1 MIRSPRGGPHGDLA
15 RTPSDAGGG
24 AGRTHRRAGR
34 RDQAHQHDRRAVGQR
49 AEAADRG
56 RRAVRPRDHDRRRVR
71 LRGEGPRAR
80 AELPGRAV
88 SDVGI
93 HPVSGAL
100 GAEISGVDLSNALD
114 DQTLGVLRRAWL
126 EHLVLLFRDQ
136 PLTPPQFL
144 GFARRFGEIIEYPF
158 VKGLEEYPEIIPVVK
173 LEHERIN
180 FGGVWHSDTAY
191 LDVPP
196 MASMLLAREVPPVGG
211 DTLFANMYLAYET
224 LSDGMKRLID
234 GLRAIHS
241 DRLVAGPQSR
251 ASVGR
256 STKARH
262 DDAWRETVSTH
273 PMAIRHPETGRKA
286 RFVNV
291 SYTVGIEGLAEDESR
306 PLLDFLM
313 EHGNRPEFTCRFRWT
328 QGAVAFWDNRC
339 VKHLAINDAGPF
351 RRVMRRVQIA

>member
-1 MIRSPRGGPHGDLA
+1 MP
-15 RTPSDAGGG
+15 T
-24 AGRTHRRAGR
+24 TT
-34 RDQAHQHDRRAVGQR
+34 
-49 AEAADRG
+49 
-56 RRAVRPRDHDRRRVR
+56 R
-71 LRGEGPRAR
+71 L
-80 AELPGRAV
+80 
-88 SDVGI
+88 DVQPI
-93 HPVSGAL
+93 AGAL
-100 GAEISGVDLSNALD
+100 GAEISGVDLGGDLD
-114 DQTLGVLRRAWL
+114 DATIAEIRRALL
-126 EHLVLLFRDQ
+126 EHCVIFFRDQ
-136 PLTPPQFL
+136 EFDAEQHKRL
-144 GFARRFGEIIEYPF
+144 ARRFGEIF
-158 VKGLEEYPEIIPVVK
+158 VHPNYAGTQADPEIVMIRREPGDTRVVG
-173 LEHERIN
+173 ED
-180 FGGVWHSDTAY
+180 WHTDTTMMPK
-191 LDVPP
+191 PP
-196 MASMLLAREVPPVGG
+196 MGAILYAIEVPPFGG
-211 DTLFANMYLAYET
+211 DTLFANQYLAYET

-286 RFVNV
+286 LFVNV

>member
-1 MIRSPRGGPHGDLA
+1 MP
-15 RTPSDAGGG
+15 T
-24 AGRTHRRAGR
+24 TT
-34 RDQAHQHDRRAVGQR
+34 
-49 AEAADRG
+49 
-56 RRAVRPRDHDRRRVR
+56 R
-71 LRGEGPRAR
+71 LDVQPITGE
-80 AELPGRAV
+80 
-88 SDVGI
+88 
-93 HPVSGAL
+93 L
-100 GAEISGVDLSNALD
+100 GAEISGVDLGADLD
-114 DQTLGVLRRAWL
+114 DATIAEIRHALL
-126 EHLVLLFRDQ
+126 EHGVIFFRDQ
-136 PLTPPQFL
+136 EFDAEQHKRL
-144 GFARRFGEIIEYPF
+144 ARRFGEIF
-158 VKGLEEYPEIIPVVK
+158 VHPNYAGTQADPEIVMIRREPGDTRVVG
-173 LEHERIN
+173 ED
-180 FGGVWHSDTAY
+180 WHTDTTMMPK
-191 LDVPP
+191 PP
-196 MASMLLAREVPPVGG
+196 MGAILYAIEVPPFGG
-211 DTLFANMYLAYET
+211 DTLFANQYLAYET

-286 RFVNV
+286 LFVNV

>member
-1 MIRSPRGGPHGDLA
+1 MP
-15 RTPSDAGGG
+15 T
-24 AGRTHRRAGR
+24 TT
-34 RDQAHQHDRRAVGQR
+34 
-49 AEAADRG
+49 
-56 RRAVRPRDHDRRRVR
+56 R
-71 LRGEGPRAR
+71 LDVQPITGE
-80 AELPGRAV
+80 
-88 SDVGI
+88 
-93 HPVSGAL
+93 L
-100 GAEISGVDLSNALD
+100 GAEISGVDLGADLD
-114 DQTLGVLRRAWL
+114 DATIAEIRHALL
-126 EHLVLLFRDQ
+126 EHGVIFFRDQ
-136 PLTPPQFL
+136 EFDAEQHKRL
-144 GFARRFGEIIEYPF
+144 ARRFGEIF
-158 VKGLEEYPEIIPVVK
+158 VHPNYAGTQADPEIVMIRREPGDTRVVG
-173 LEHERIN
+173 ED
-180 FGGVWHSDTAY
+180 WHTDTTMMPK
-191 LDVPP
+191 PP
-196 MASMLLAREVPPVGG
+196 MGAILYAIEAPPHGG
-211 DTLFANMYLAYET
+211 DTLFANQYRAYET
-224 LSDGMKRLID
+224 LSEGMKRLID

-286 RFVNV
+286 LFVNV

>member
-1 MIRSPRGGPHGDLA
+1 MP
-15 RTPSDAGGG
+15 T
-24 AGRTHRRAGR
+24 TT
-34 RDQAHQHDRRAVGQR
+34 
-49 AEAADRG
+49 
-56 RRAVRPRDHDRRRVR
+56 R
-71 LRGEGPRAR
+71 LDVQPITGE
-80 AELPGRAV
+80 
-88 SDVGI
+88 
-93 HPVSGAL
+93 L
-100 GAEISGVDLSNALD
+100 GAEISGVDLGADLD
-114 DQTLGVLRRAWL
+114 DATIAEIRQALL
-126 EHLVLLFRDQ
+126 EHGVIFFRDQ
-136 PLTPPQFL
+136 EFDAEQHKRL
-144 GFARRFGEIIEYPF
+144 ARRFGEIF
-158 VKGLEEYPEIIPVVK
+158 VHPNYAGTQADPEVVMIRR
-173 LEHERIN
+173 EPGDTRVVGED
-180 FGGVWHSDTAY
+180 WHTDTTMMPK
-191 LDVPP
+191 PP
-196 MASMLLAREVPPVGG
+196 MGAILYAIEVPPFGG
-211 DTLFANMYLAYET
+211 DTLFANQYLAYET

-286 RFVNV
+286 LFVNV

>member
-1 MIRSPRGGPHGDLA
+1 MP
-15 RTPSDAGGG
+15 T
-24 AGRTHRRAGR
+24 TT
-34 RDQAHQHDRRAVGQR
+34 
-49 AEAADRG
+49 
-56 RRAVRPRDHDRRRVR
+56 R
-71 LRGEGPRAR
+71 L
-80 AELPGRAV
+80 
-88 SDVGI
+88 DVQPI
-93 HPVSGAL
+93 AGAL
-100 GAEISGVDLSNALD
+100 GAEISGVDLGGDLD
-114 DQTLGVLRRAWL
+114 DATIAEIRRALL
-126 EHLVLLFRDQ
+126 EHCVIFFRDQ
-136 PLTPPQFL
+136 EFDAEQHKRL
-144 GFARRFGEIIEYPF
+144 ARRFGEIF
-158 VKGLEEYPEIIPVVK
+158 VHPNYAGTQADPEIVMIRREPGDTRVVG
-173 LEHERIN
+173 ED
-180 FGGVWHSDTAY
+180 WHTDTTMMPK
-191 LDVPP
+191 PP
-196 MASMLLAREVPPVGG
+196 MGAILYAIEVPPFGG
-211 DTLFANMYLAYET
+211 DTLFANQYLAYEA

-286 RFVNV
+286 LFVNV

>member
-1 MIRSPRGGPHGDLA
+1 MP
-15 RTPSDAGGG
+15 T
-24 AGRTHRRAGR
+24 TT
-34 RDQAHQHDRRAVGQR
+34 
-49 AEAADRG
+49 
-56 RRAVRPRDHDRRRVR
+56 R
-71 LRGEGPRAR
+71 LDVQPITGE
-80 AELPGRAV
+80 
-88 SDVGI
+88 
-93 HPVSGAL
+93 L
-100 GAEISGVDLSNALD
+100 GAEISGVDLGADLD
-114 DQTLGVLRRAWL
+114 DATITEIRQALL
-126 EHLVLLFRDQ
+126 EHGVIFFRDQ
-136 PLTPPQFL
+136 EFDAEQHKRL
-144 GFARRFGEIIEYPF
+144 ARRFGEIF
-158 VKGLEEYPEIIPVVK
+158 VHPNYAGTQADPEIVMIRREPGDTRVVG
-173 LEHERIN
+173 ED
-180 FGGVWHSDTAY
+180 WHTDTTMMPKPPMGAILY
-191 LDVPP
+191 AIAVPP
-196 MASMLLAREVPPVGG
+196 FGG
-211 DTLFANMYLAYET
+211 DTLFANQHLAYET

-286 RFVNV
+286 LFVNV

>member
-1 MIRSPRGGPHGDLA
+1 MP
-15 RTPSDAGGG
+15 T
-24 AGRTHRRAGR
+24 TT
-34 RDQAHQHDRRAVGQR
+34 
-49 AEAADRG
+49 
-56 RRAVRPRDHDRRRVR
+56 R
-71 LRGEGPRAR
+71 LDVQPITGE
-80 AELPGRAV
+80 
-88 SDVGI
+88 
-93 HPVSGAL
+93 L
-100 GAEISGVDLSNALD
+100 GAEISGVDLGADLD
-114 DQTLGVLRRAWL
+114 DATIAEIRQALL
-126 EHLVLLFRDQ
+126 EHGVIFFRDQ
-136 PLTPPQFL
+136 EFDAEQHKRL
-144 GFARRFGEIIEYPF
+144 ARRFGEIF
-158 VKGLEEYPEIIPVVK
+158 VHPNYAGTQADPEIVMIRREPGDTRVVG
-173 LEHERIN
+173 ED
-180 FGGVWHSDTAY
+180 WHTY
-191 LDVPP
+191 TTMMPKPP
-196 MASMLLAREVPPVGG
+196 MGAILYAIEVPPFGG
-211 DTLFANMYLAYET
+211 DTLFANQYLAYET

-286 RFVNV
+286 LFVNV

>member
-1 MIRSPRGGPHGDLA
+1 MP
-15 RTPSDAGGG
+15 T
-24 AGRTHRRAGR
+24 TT
-34 RDQAHQHDRRAVGQR
+34 
-49 AEAADRG
+49 
-56 RRAVRPRDHDRRRVR
+56 R
-71 LRGEGPRAR
+71 LDVQPITGE
-80 AELPGRAV
+80 
-88 SDVGI
+88 
-93 HPVSGAL
+93 L
-100 GAEISGVDLSNALD
+100 GAEISGVDLGADLD
-114 DQTLGVLRRAWL
+114 DATITEIRQALL
-126 EHLVLLFRDQ
+126 EHGVIFFRDQ
-136 PLTPPQFL
+136 EFDAEQHKRL
-144 GFARRFGEIIEYPF
+144 ARRFGEIF
-158 VKGLEEYPEIIPVVK
+158 VHPNYAGTQADPEIVMIRREPGDTRVVG
-173 LEHERIN
+173 ED
-180 FGGVWHSDTAY
+180 WHTDTTMMPKPPMGAILY
-191 LDVPP
+191 AIAVPP
-196 MASMLLAREVPPVGG
+196 FGG
-211 DTLFANMYLAYET
+211 DTLFANQYLAYET

-286 RFVNV
+286 LFVNV

>member
-1 MIRSPRGGPHGDLA
+1 MP
-15 RTPSDAGGG
+15 T
-24 AGRTHRRAGR
+24 TT
-34 RDQAHQHDRRAVGQR
+34 
-49 AEAADRG
+49 
-56 RRAVRPRDHDRRRVR
+56 R
-71 LRGEGPRAR
+71 L
-80 AELPGRAV
+80 
-88 SDVGI
+88 DVQPI
-93 HPVSGAL
+93 AGAL
-100 GAEISGVDLSNALD
+100 GAEISGVDLGGDLD
-114 DQTLGVLRRAWL
+114 DATIAEIRRALL
-126 EHLVLLFRDQ
+126 EHCVIFFRDQ
-136 PLTPPQFL
+136 EFDAEQHKRL
-144 GFARRFGEIIEYPF
+144 ARRFGEIF
-158 VKGLEEYPEIIPVVK
+158 VHPNYAGTQADPEIVMIRREPGDTRVVG
-173 LEHERIN
+173 ED
-180 FGGVWHSDTAY
+180 WHTDTTMMPK
-191 LDVPP
+191 PP
-196 MASMLLAREVPPVGG
+196 MGAILYAIEVPPFGG
-211 DTLFANMYLAYET
+211 DTLFANQYLAYET

-286 RFVNV
+286 LFVNV

-339 VKHLAINDAGPF
+339 VKHLAINDAGRF
-351 RRVMRRVQIA
+351 GE

>member
-1 MIRSPRGGPHGDLA
+1 MP
-15 RTPSDAGGG
+15 T
-24 AGRTHRRAGR
+24 TT
-34 RDQAHQHDRRAVGQR
+34 
-49 AEAADRG
+49 
-56 RRAVRPRDHDRRRVR
+56 R
-71 LRGEGPRAR
+71 LDVQPITGE
-80 AELPGRAV
+80 
-88 SDVGI
+88 
-93 HPVSGAL
+93 L
-100 GAEISGVDLSNALD
+100 GAEISGVDLGADLD
-114 DQTLGVLRRAWL
+114 DATIAEIRRALL
-126 EHLVLLFRDQ
+126 EHCVIFFRDQ
-136 PLTPPQFL
+136 EFDAEQHKRL
-144 GFARRFGEIIEYPF
+144 ARRFGEIF
-158 VKGLEEYPEIIPVVK
+158 VHPNYAGTQADPEIVMIRREPGDTRVVG
-173 LEHERIN
+173 ED
-180 FGGVWHSDTAY
+180 WHTDTTMMPK
-191 LDVPP
+191 PP
-196 MASMLLAREVPPVGG
+196 MGAILYAIEVPPFGG
-211 DTLFANMYLAYET
+211 DTLFANQYLAYET

-286 RFVNV
+286 LFVNV

>member
-1 MIRSPRGGPHGDLA
+1 MP
-15 RTPSDAGGG
+15 T
-24 AGRTHRRAGR
+24 TT
-34 RDQAHQHDRRAVGQR
+34 
-49 AEAADRG
+49 
-56 RRAVRPRDHDRRRVR
+56 R
-71 LRGEGPRAR
+71 LDVQPITGE
-80 AELPGRAV
+80 
-88 SDVGI
+88 
-93 HPVSGAL
+93 L
-100 GAEISGVDLSNALD
+100 GAEISGVDLGADLD
-114 DQTLGVLRRAWL
+114 DATIAEIRQALL
-126 EHLVLLFRDQ
+126 EHGVIFFRDQ
-136 PLTPPQFL
+136 EFDAEQHKRL
-144 GFARRFGEIIEYPF
+144 ARRFGEIF
-158 VKGLEEYPEIIPVVK
+158 VHPNYAGTQADPEIVMISREPGDTRVVG
-173 LEHERIN
+173 ED
-180 FGGVWHSDTAY
+180 WHTDTTMMPK
-191 LDVPP
+191 PP
-196 MASMLLAREVPPVGG
+196 MGAILYAIEVPPFGG
-211 DTLFANMYLAYET
+211 DTLFANQYLAYET

-286 RFVNV
+286 LFVNV